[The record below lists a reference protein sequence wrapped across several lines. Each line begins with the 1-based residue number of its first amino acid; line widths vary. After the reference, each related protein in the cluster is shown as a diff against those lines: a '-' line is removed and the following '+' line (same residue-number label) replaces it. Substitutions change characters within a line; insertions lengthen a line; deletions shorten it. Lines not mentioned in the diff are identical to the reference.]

1 MRLSLVLFLS
11 TISFYSFGQLSNMD
25 FTSYGLPD
33 FPIDEETQLVSYSD
47 VVNVDGV
54 AAADLYQLGLD
65 WINKYYKN
73 YSSVMQVKD
82 NQKFLLEGKH
92 SFYVMKD
99 IKGSQVKGELIKYQF
114 NLMFRDGRYKYVI
127 TKINVQKTAYY
138 GIENWLT
145 DETLSTEFD
154 IQSYLEQI
162 HIFFTETY
170 IPSMLEGIVPA
181 EKKVEEQW

>member
-1 MRLSLVLFLS
+1 
-11 TISFYSFGQLSNMD
+11 
-25 FTSYGLPD
+25 
-33 FPIDEETQLVSYSD
+33 
-47 VVNVDGV
+47 
-54 AAADLYQLGLD
+54 
-65 WINKYYKN
+65 
-73 YSSVMQVKD
+73 
-82 NQKFLLEGKH
+82 
-92 SFYVMKD
+92 
-99 IKGSQVKGELIKYQF
+99 VKGELIKYQF

>member
-1 MRLSLVLFLS
+1 MRQSLVLLLS
-11 TISFYSFGQLSNMD
+11 ILTLQGFGQLSNMD

-47 VVNVDGV
+47 IVNVEGV
-54 AAADLYQLGLD
+54 SAADLYQLGLD

-73 YSSVMQVKD
+73 SSSVMQAKD

-99 IKGSQVKGELIKYQF
+99 IKGNEVKGELIKYQF

-145 DETLSTEFD
+145 DETLSAEYD

-162 HIFFTETY
+162 HLFFTETY

-181 EKKVEEQW
+181 EEKVEEAW